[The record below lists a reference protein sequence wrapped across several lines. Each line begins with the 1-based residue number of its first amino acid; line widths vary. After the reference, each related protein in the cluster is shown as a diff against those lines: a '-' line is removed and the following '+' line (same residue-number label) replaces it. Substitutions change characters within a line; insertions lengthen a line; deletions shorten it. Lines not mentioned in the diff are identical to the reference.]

1 MSIAKQSNVAAKQKK
16 AKDVKTIQSTAMATA
31 ICIRIRDNFKI
42 ITLIKYYK
50 RGCYVMHNQP
60 RFFF

>member
-16 AKDVKTIQSTAMATA
+16 AKDVKTIQSTAMATV
-31 ICIRIRDNFKI
+31 ICIRIRDNFI
-42 ITLIKYYK
+42 FLTLVKCYK

-60 RFFF
+60 AYFF